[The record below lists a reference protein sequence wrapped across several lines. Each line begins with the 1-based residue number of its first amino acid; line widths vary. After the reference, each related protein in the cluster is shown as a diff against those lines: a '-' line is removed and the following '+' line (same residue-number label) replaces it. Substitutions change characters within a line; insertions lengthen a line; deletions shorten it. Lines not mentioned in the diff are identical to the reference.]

1 MEPDPIAPAHMV
13 ARAQV
18 AIYHPARLWRGYN
31 QSLSTSPVMTK
42 SLTAM
47 AACGLGD
54 CIAQISTNKA
64 PTLDRRLA
72 GVDAL
77 RTARLALF
85 GLLWT
90 GPSGHVFYGV
100 LDKIFKSQSLGPL
113 AAIAG
118 KVGVDQLVY
127 SPICMMVF
135 FTWVNVA
142 CLTPAKAPQEISQK
156 LIPSITMS
164 WLLWTP
170 AMVVNMALVPANL
183 RMLYINVVSLVW
195 TNILSRISS
204 DSSPSDAELLLV
216 AQQVDEMAP
225 IDQSI
230 CKGEMLSDTVA
241 SDAVDEF
248 APCGAT
254 SADTLMQEW
263 SVPGTEVTL
272 LRP

>member
-1 MEPDPIAPAHMV
+1 MQVEPVPTALAQMV

-18 AIYHPARLWRGYN
+18 AVYHPARLWRGYN
-31 QSLSTSPVMTK
+31 QSLTTSPVMTK

-54 CIAQISTNKA
+54 CIAQISSSKA
-64 PTLDRRLA
+64 PTLERRFACL
-72 GVDAL
+72 DAL

-100 LDKIFKSQSLGPL
+100 LDKVRHPPMGQVHSLCKMLQIHQTHKSLQIFKSQSLGRL
-113 AAIAG
+113 AVIAG

-142 CLTPAKAPQEISQK
+142 CLTPGKARQEISQK
-156 LIPSITMS
+156 LVPSVTMS

-170 AMVVNMALVPANL
+170 AMIVNMALVPANL
-183 RMLYINVVSLVW
+183 RMLYINVVSLVCA
-195 TNILSRISS
+195 SS
-204 DSSPSDAELLLV
+204 SY
-216 AQQVDEMAP
+216 
-225 IDQSI
+225 
-230 CKGEMLSDTVA
+230 
-241 SDAVDEF
+241 
-248 APCGAT
+248 
-254 SADTLMQEW
+254 
-263 SVPGTEVTL
+263 
-272 LRP
+272 

>member
-1 MEPDPIAPAHMV
+1 MV

-18 AIYHPARLWRGYN
+18 AIYHPARLWRGYKM
-31 QSLSTSPVMTK
+31 SLSTSPVMTK

-64 PTLDRRLA
+64 PTLERRVAAL
-72 GVDAL
+72 DAL
-77 RTARLALF
+77 RVARLAAF

-100 LDKIFKSQSLGPL
+100 LDKVSTLFWCECRLIYSCVVLGVQALCCDSFIDESMSSMQIFKSQSVGRL
-113 AAIAG
+113 ATIAG

-142 CLTPAKAPQEISQK
+142 CLTPAKAPQEIAQK
-156 LIPSITMS
+156 LVPSITMS

-183 RMLYINVVSLVW
+183 RMLYINVVSLV
-195 TNILSRISS
+195 R
-204 DSSPSDAELLLV
+204 ELLPNTFT
-216 AQQVDEMAP
+216 DAP
-225 IDQSI
+225 
-230 CKGEMLSDTVA
+230 
-241 SDAVDEF
+241 
-248 APCGAT
+248 
-254 SADTLMQEW
+254 DTLI
-263 SVPGTEVTL
+263 L
-272 LRP
+272 LEMC

>member
-1 MEPDPIAPAHMV
+1 MV

-18 AIYHPARLWRGYN
+18 AVYHPARLWRGYN
-31 QSLSTSPVMTK
+31 QSLTNSPVMTK

-54 CIAQISTNKA
+54 CIAQISSSKA
-64 PTLDRRLA
+64 PTLERRFACL
-72 GVDAL
+72 DAL

-100 LDKIFKSQSLGPL
+100 LDKIFKSQSLGRL
-113 AAIAG
+113 AVIAG

-135 FTWVNVA
+135 FAWVNVA
-142 CLTPAKAPQEISQK
+142 CLTPGKAPEEISQK
-156 LIPSITMS
+156 LVPSVTMG

-170 AMVVNMALVPANL
+170 AMIVNMALVPANL

-204 DSSPSDAELLLV
+204 DSPPSEKELLLV
-216 AQQVDEMAP
+216 AQQADELAP
-225 IDQSI
+225 IEPMGQGNLLTE
-230 CKGEMLSDTVA
+230 CVA
-241 SDAVDEF
+241 ADVVEELT
-248 APCGAT
+248 PHGTT
-254 SADTLMQEW
+254 SEDTLMHEW
-263 SVPGTEVTL
+263 SVPGTEVTF

>member
-1 MEPDPIAPAHMV
+1 MQVEPDYIAPAHMV

-54 CIAQISTNKA
+54 CIAQMSTNKA
-64 PTLDRRLA
+64 PTLERRFA
-72 GVDAL
+72 GLDAL
-77 RTARLALF
+77 RTARMALF

-100 LDKIFKSQSLGPL
+100 LDQVCLLTDCDISCNIELQSQRNFNHWCERCIMRLAVQFFKSQSLGRL

-183 RMLYINVVSLVW
+183 RMLYINVVSLV
-195 TNILSRISS
+195 R
-204 DSSPSDAELLLV
+204 LLL
-216 AQQVDEMAP
+216 
-225 IDQSI
+225 
-230 CKGEMLSDTVA
+230 G
-241 SDAVDEF
+241 
-248 APCGAT
+248 
-254 SADTLMQEW
+254 
-263 SVPGTEVTL
+263 SVCDCSCNSTHYIALYYVCL
-272 LRP
+272 Q

>member
-1 MEPDPIAPAHMV
+1 MEPDCIVLAQMV

-54 CIAQISTNKA
+54 CIAQVSSSKA
-64 PTLDRRLA
+64 PTLERRFASL
-72 GVDAL
+72 DAL

-100 LDKIFKSQSLGPL
+100 LDKIFKSQSVGRL

-164 WLLWTP
+164 WMLWTP

-204 DSSPSDAELLLV
+204 DSTPSDAELLMV
-216 AQQVDEMAP
+216 AQQADELTP
-225 IDQSI
+225 IDHPL
-230 CKGEMLSDTVA
+230 GTGDLLTETVA
-241 SDAVDEF
+241 KDAVDTF
-248 APCGAT
+248 APCGT
-254 SADTLMQEW
+254 TADALMQEW